1 MKEKEFRQFFE
12 PQYSVLDEELARSG
26 RASFGLMSSYT
37 WNTDP
42 KRLLFVL
49 SRYKFAARILS
60 GKHNVLEVGCGDG
73 FCARIVKQHVEKL
86 TLTDVDPVLIQD
98 ARRVQS
104 DKYPVICE
112 SHNFCEGRWSQG
124 RTFDGVYLLDVLE
137 HVERADEGI
146 FLANIAASMTTNG
159 VIVVGMPSSES
170 QLYASEG
177 SRAGH
182 VNCKTQEELRA
193 AMETV
198 CSNVFM
204 FSMNDELV
212 HTGYARMA
220 NYIFAVGVVG

>member
-1 MKEKEFRQFFE
+1 MSEKELGRFFE
-12 PQYSVLDEELARSG
+12 PQYALLDDELVLSG

-42 KRLLFVL
+42 KRLLFVF

-60 GKHNVLEVGCGDG
+60 GKRNVLEVGCGDG
-73 FCARIVKQHVEKL
+73 FCARLVKQHVEKL

-98 ARRVQS
+98 ARRIQS

-112 SHNFCEGRWSQG
+112 RHNFCKESWPQG

-137 HVERADEGI
+137 HIERADEGV
-146 FLANIAASMTTNG
+146 FLANIAASMTSNA

-193 AMETV
+193 SMENV
-198 CSNVFM
+198 FSNVFM

-212 HTGYARMA
+212 HTGFARMA
-220 NYIFAVGVVG
+220 NYIFAVGVMG

>member
-1 MKEKEFRQFFE
+1 MSEKDASRFFE
-12 PQYSVLDEELARSG
+12 PQYALLDEELALSG

-37 WNTDP
+37 WNADP

-60 GKHNVLEVGCGDG
+60 GKRNVLEVGCGDG

-98 ARRVQS
+98 AKRVQS
-104 DKYPVICE
+104 EKYPVICE
-112 SHNFCEGRWSQG
+112 HHNFCNESWSQG

-137 HVERADEGI
+137 HVERACEGV
-146 FLANIAASMTTNG
+146 FLNNIAASMTING
-159 VIVVGMPSSES
+159 VIVVGMPSLES

-177 SRAGH
+177 SRVGH

-193 AMETV
+193 TMENV
-198 CSNVFM
+198 FSNVFM

-212 HTGYARMA
+212 HTGFARMA
-220 NYIFAVGVVG
+220 NYIFAVGVTD